1 MVYTGVILNYR
12 GKTKSFAE
20 ITKVFMAP
28 LTDEE
33 VEAYVESGE
42 PMYECNREQQ

>member
-1 MVYTGVILNYR
+1 M
-12 GKTKSFAE
+12 KSFTEA
-20 ITKVFMAP
+20 TKVFMAP

-42 PMYECNREQQ
+42 PMYGFHCNVNGFVRYFLQF